1 MSVLG
6 WDDGAVAAF
15 EEIDVDAARAMWSIG
30 DLVVDVRMPEEYEHG
45 HIAGAVNIPLD
56 RIPVLAA
63 ELPPG
68 QVIAVCSM
76 GNRSRR
82 GAEAFARAGR
92 TAFSM
97 RGGTKEWARAGLPI
111 TTGAASGDRERPGVW
126 QRLRGRLGARGG

>member
-1 MSVLG
+1 M
-6 WDDGAVAAF
+6 AMA
-15 EEIDVDAARAMWSIG
+15 EEIDVDVARAMWDVG
-30 DLVVDVRMPEEYEHG
+30 DLVVDVRTPEEYAHG
-45 HIAGAVNIPLD
+45 HIGGAINVPLD
-56 RIPVLAA
+56 RIPVRAT

-111 TTGAASGDRERPGVW
+111 VTGPEPGEREPPGLLR
-126 QRLRGRLGARGG
+126 RLRDRVGRR